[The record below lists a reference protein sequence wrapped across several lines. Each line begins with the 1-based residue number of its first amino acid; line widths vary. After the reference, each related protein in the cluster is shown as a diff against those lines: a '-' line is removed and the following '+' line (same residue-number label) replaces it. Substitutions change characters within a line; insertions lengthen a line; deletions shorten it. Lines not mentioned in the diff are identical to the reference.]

1 MNKKTLPLFAALLC
15 FAPDASAEDLTNP
28 FYMPLKGKGYAKTS
42 FSYAHSK
49 AEREGLPF
57 YAGSDTSDDSVFDQS
72 VYFGLTDR
80 FALLGGVGNIAES
93 SGDKDTLFWKIGGR
107 YAFFFEHTPELL
119 MQTEISYGQKRGG
132 DKRIDATLSVGYDAG
147 ATVLPYAEL
156 GVFTPLEQGKDNNE
170 SKYALR
176 LGAYSVIK
184 EQVGVRAGLD
194 AYFDH
199 EHGNYQSYSLFAEGE
214 YVLSPSMTVSLTA
227 GYLLHDTFKYDAG
240 VRTSSFTIGAGF
252 KAAF

>member
-132 DKRIDATLSVGYDAG
+132 PCFRLRIFCSCSAG
-147 ATVLPYAEL
+147 IFKGGCLCFHICRQRVCLPDIT
-156 GVFTPLEQGKDNNE
+156 GRPSSG
-170 SKYALR
+170 
-176 LGAYSVIK
+176 
-184 EQVGVRAGLD
+184 GL
-194 AYFDH
+194 
-199 EHGNYQSYSLFAEGE
+199 
-214 YVLSPSMTVSLTA
+214 T
-227 GYLLHDTFKYDAG
+227 
-240 VRTSSFTIGAGF
+240 
-252 KAAF
+252 

>member
-1 MNKKTLPLFAALLC
+1 MFRAGRIGRRPDQPVLYALERQGICENILFLRSFQSRTGGLAVLC
-15 FAPDASAEDLTNP
+15 RIGHFGRFRFRSIRLFRPDRPVRFAWRSREHRGIKRRQRYP
-28 FYMPLKGKGYAKTS
+28 FLENRRAVRVLFRT
-42 FSYAHSK
+42 
-49 AEREGLPF
+49 
-57 YAGSDTSDDSVFDQS
+57 YAG
-72 VYFGLTDR
+72 
-80 FALLGGVGNIAES
+80 IA
-93 SGDKDTLFWKIGGR
+93 
-107 YAFFFEHTPELL
+107 
-119 MQTEISYGQKRGG
+119 G